1 MGVFSGRFAVSMMI
15 EDLED
20 KLQRAHVAE
29 RGSIGAESLEA
40 ESRALIDS
48 IRTQLDRELRV
59 IALEGQMN
67 ADAFWERSREERE
80 AGSEPCYI
88 GTRVRL
94 LRNTV
99 TFEWFRNRTAPGAGE
114 GKPRAVYSTYLK
126 KGKGD
131 RYPSRYF
138 DREPEWAKQEI
149 NDTEDRYEQLRKRV
163 AILASVRKNIRDYE
177 SLINKQFNKLGK
189 AKVKV

>member
-1 MGVFSGRFAVSMMI
+1 MTI
-15 EDLED
+15 EDLEE
-20 KLQRAHVAE
+20 KLQRDQISE
-29 RGSIGAESLEA
+29 REAVGVELLEA
-40 ESRALIDS
+40 ESRALIHS
-48 IRTQLDRELRV
+48 IRAGLDRELRV

-80 AGSEPCYI
+80 AESDPCYV
-88 GTRVRL
+88 GTRVRV

-126 KGKGD
+126 KGKGE

-138 DREPEWAKQEI
+138 DREPAWAKQEI

-163 AILASVRKNIRDYE
+163 AILAAVRKNVRDYE
-177 SLINKQFNKLGK
+177 KMINKQFDKPDNPE
-189 AKVKV
+189 VKV